1 MKTIHLF
8 IRGYKVDI
16 YSYKVVKMAD
26 EFFSNQDSSTSNF
39 YKREREREREHRR
52 TLNILFIIFII
63 YLFTII
69 NKNLLFVI
77 YFFY

>member
-39 YKREREREREHRR
+39 YKRERERESTEGH
-52 TLNILFIIFII
+52 
-63 YLFTII
+63 
-69 NKNLLFVI
+69 
-77 YFFY
+77 